1 MRYLGE
7 VLTCPSGHAAE
18 AEGFANDLEAPPPD
32 LVDVTVPLNHRRP
45 VPFQCPME
53 PMLQP
58 GDRYPIDAV
67 GFCNSR
73 LALTGRLTRG
83 SDQVKR
89 SGSW

>member
-1 MRYLGE
+1 
-7 VLTCPSGHAAE
+7 
-18 AEGFANDLEAPPPD
+18 
-32 LVDVTVPLNHRRP
+32 
-45 VPFQCPME
+45 ME

-73 LALTGRLTRG
+73 LALTGHLTRG

-89 SGSW
+89 SFMDSPKTAPAKSLQNYTILS